1 MKETRTIVL
10 ENGSKQD
17 IPSDIISYLKDNN
30 MPWCLFDMRG
40 KFWPENREKTI
51 KYFMS
56 LPVGQVFIA
65 HHVFEDF
72 QQLELLTELFHK
84 LRDRKFKFI
93 IDNACLAEYLLEF
106 LDERNSS
113 ITPRELEKKLENAR
127 SDKSA
132 LAADKKIEEFKEQM
146 NQKFLDVL
154 QWHEIVWMHGD
165 LQGDD
170 VRLTSKE
177 DLIKLNA
184 KFDSI

>member
-1 MKETRTIVL
+1 MHKRTIVL

-17 IPSDIISYLKDNN
+17 IPEDIINYLKYNN
-30 MPWCLFDMRG
+30 MPWCLFDMRSR
-40 KFWPENREKTI
+40 FWPENREKTI
-51 KYFMS
+51 KYFMA

-84 LRDRKFKFI
+84 LKDRKFKFI

-106 LDERNSS
+106 LDNKESS
-113 ITPRELEKKLENAR
+113 ITPKELEKKRNNAR
-127 SDKSA
+127 SDKGA
-132 LAADKKIEEFKEQM
+132 MAADKKIEEYKEQM

-154 QWHEIVWMHGD
+154 QWYEIIWMDG
-165 LQGDD
+165 GPNFRD

-177 DLIKLNA
+177 DLVKLNA
-184 KFDSI
+184 KFDQI